1 MSKRDIKSQRVNI
14 ERKRYTMSSEDEG
27 HPCGAF
33 GVVCGH
39 LCAMFCFETCCACF
53 VPSDVPFRP
62 HDLSVVFLDYV
73 LKRPSGKDNKPVL
86 TDDQSVVSV
95 EAKGFGTGDGLLS
108 QMYRL
113 KLTYSPSVRICFGR
127 IHIHIIYNT
136 QLIHIIRYV

>member
-1 MSKRDIKSQRVNI
+1 MSLKLHKKKTQ
-14 ERKRYTMSSEDEG
+14 
-27 HPCGAF
+27 
-33 GVVCGH
+33 
-39 LCAMFCFETCCACF
+39 
-53 VPSDVPFRP
+53 VPFRP

-86 TDDQSVVSV
+86 SDDQSVVSV